1 VDDMA
6 EISISDNGTGISDA
20 DAKRI
25 FEPFYTTKEVGKGT
39 GQGLAIAYEII
50 ENRHKGQI
58 LLRSDPGVGSEFR
71 LLLPIDEA
79 LSEMPAVPEG

>member
-1 VDDMA
+1 MPMRSVY
-6 EISISDNGTGISDA
+6 SNRFTRQKKS
-20 DAKRI
+20 
-25 FEPFYTTKEVGKGT
+25 GKGT

-79 LSEMPAVPEG
+79 LSEVPAVPEG